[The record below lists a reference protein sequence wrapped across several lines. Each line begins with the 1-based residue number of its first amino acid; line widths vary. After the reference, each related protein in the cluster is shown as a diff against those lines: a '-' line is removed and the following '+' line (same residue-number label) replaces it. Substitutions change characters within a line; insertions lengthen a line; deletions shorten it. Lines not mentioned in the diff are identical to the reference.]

1 MDGSCAG
8 SFLSISSPQ
17 APDPNDPP
25 TDPLLSSHHILPG
38 PTPTLI
44 ISAPERI
51 SSSTISPVTTFPAWD
66 RKKTVGDHELLLV
79 GQKWV
84 MEELHT
90 KHKDEYVLKQLED
103 NRGKKWE
110 NPTGQ
115 SPNQFQV
122 WNWWARVFY
131 RFSFFSIN
139 KSTELYDFR
148 TSGHLRPSRSGL
160 ERFSDGQNKILQRT
174 RIHKIS
180 HETLSRLKSLLFIMC
195 KPPETSVKL
204 QEPKIRELLVSSQLG
219 KYTGI
224 LP

>member
-1 MDGSCAG
+1 MCR
-8 SFLSISSPQ
+8 FLSEHLQSPSPRPQ
-17 APDPNDPP
+17 RSPHRPSAELPSHLTWSDSHFDYICSRKNK
-25 TDPLLSSHHILPG
+25 LFHHLSRHHIPCL
-38 PTPTLI
+38 
-44 ISAPERI
+44 
-51 SSSTISPVTTFPAWD
+51 
-66 RKKTVGDHELLLV
+66 
-79 GQKWV
+79 GQKEDSWWSWTALGGTKMSDGGTPHQTQGWV
-84 MEELHT
+84 CSEAT
-90 KHKDEYVLKQLED
+90 GQLED

-110 NPTGQ
+110 NPTDQ

-139 KSTELYDFR
+139 KSTEPYDFR

-160 ERFSDGQNKILQRT
+160 GHFSDGQNKILQRT
-174 RIHKIS
+174 WIHKIS